1 MQPIIDKAAVSRLV
15 AELGSPRAASSF
27 VSRFAD
33 LLDERILT
41 IERAFRSP
49 DPAQWRDA
57 AQGLRLAAAKAGAG
71 RLQATAA
78 QLLDPEAQDARSA
91 LALIGHLR
99 SDARVFTLAHS
110 AMCEEDAL
118 AERLA
123 ARRPA

>member
-1 MQPIIDKAAVSRLV
+1 VQPIIDKAAVSRLV
-15 AELGSPRAASSF
+15 ADLGSPRAAASF
-27 VSRFAD
+27 VSRFTD

-41 IERAFRSP
+41 IEHSFRSP
-49 DPAQWRDA
+49 EPEQWRTA
-57 AQGLRLAAAKAGAG
+57 VQGLRLAAAKAGAG

-78 QLLDPEAQDARSA
+78 LLLEPEAQDARSA

-99 SDARVFTLAHS
+99 SDARVFTLTHS
-110 AMCEEDAL
+110 AMCEEQAL

>member
-1 MQPIIDKAAVSRLV
+1 MQPVIDKAAVSRLV
-15 AELGSPRAASSF
+15 ADLGSPRAAASF

-33 LLDERILT
+33 LLDERILA
-41 IERAFRSP
+41 IERSFRHA
-49 DPAQWRDA
+49 DPEQWRNA
-57 AQGLRLAAAKAGAG
+57 THGLRLAAARAGAG

-78 QLLDPEAQDARSA
+78 RLLEPDGHDARSA
-91 LALIGHLR
+91 STLIGHLR

-110 AMCEEDAL
+110 AQCEEQAL